1 MIYEVNVGGPRYF
14 IPQIMPDT
22 LGKTGFCRCRLCVRT
37 AHQRISVCGLSIQDN
52 YSVIT
57 TQQLD
62 QIVVARIPRLLS
74 LLSTANNLLE

>member
-1 MIYEVNVGGPRYF
+1 MRLMSGPRNF

-37 AHQRISVCGLSIQDN
+37 AHQRISEYGLSVQDN

-57 TQQLD
+57 TQELD
-62 QIVVARIPRLLS
+62 QIVVARIQHVFRPCC
-74 LLSTANNLLE
+74 